1 MDEVWPDRFPAPG
14 NDNQTADTPH
24 AFRPE
29 TVMTASPALHSDRQR
44 ELLDMLSVAAVADRS
59 GPVSLRQFA
68 IRAGVSE
75 PTLRHFFK
83 DRQGVVI
90 AILHHFARQAD
101 AWLGRSAEPGASL
114 EKSVRGYLDLALQGF
129 DNSLF
134 VQAHAFALVE
144 SIHDPVVGRAY
155 LDIVVEPSLKA
166 IEARLASGVD
176 PDGKNPERVRHS
188 ALTLY
193 STMLFAIL
201 HQRLLHGDEA
211 RPLDM
216 NGFFA
221 DLVTLFSHGAGARP

>member
-1 MDEVWPDRFPAPG
+1 MDEAAPDRFPAPG

-24 AFRPE
+24 ALRPE
-29 TVMTASPALHSDRQR
+29 TAMTASPALHSDRQR

-90 AILHHFARQAD
+90 AILHHFARQAG
-101 AWLGRSAEPGASL
+101 AWLALSASPADTL
-114 EKSVRGYLDLALQGF
+114 ETAVKGYLDLALQGF

-155 LDIVVEPSLKA
+155 LDIVVEPSLQA
-166 IEARLASGVD
+166 IEARLGPSLD
-176 PDGKNPERVRHS
+176 PEGHNPDRVRHG
-188 ALTLY
+188 ALALY

-211 RPLDM
+211 RPLAM
-216 NGFFA
+216 NAFFS
-221 DLVTLFSHGAGARP
+221 DLVTLFGGGLAPKA

>member
-1 MDEVWPDRFPAPG
+1 MDEAVPVRFPRPG
-14 NDNQTADTPH
+14 NDNDTAR
-24 AFRPE
+24 AACALRPE
-29 TVMTASPALHSDRQR
+29 TAMTASPALHSDRQR

-90 AILHHFARQAD
+90 AILHHFARQAGP
-101 AWLGRSAEPGASL
+101 WLARSAEAGASL
-114 EKSVRGYLDLALQGF
+114 DASVKGYLDLALQGF

-166 IEARLASGVD
+166 IETRLAPGID
-176 PDGKNPERVRHS
+176 PQGENPERVRHG
-188 ALTLY
+188 ALALY

-211 RPLDM
+211 RPLAM
-216 NGFFA
+216 SAFFS
-221 DLVTLFSHGAGARP
+221 DLLTLFGRGLAPKA

>member
-1 MDEVWPDRFPAPG
+1 MDELAPERFPAPG
-14 NDNQTADTPH
+14 NDNQTANTPH

-29 TVMTASPALHSDRQR
+29 TAMTASPVLHSERQR

-90 AILHHFARQAD
+90 AILHHFARQAE
-101 AWLGRSAEPGASL
+101 AWLARSAEAGGNL
-114 EKSVRGYLDLALQGF
+114 EDSVKGYLDLALQGF

-166 IEARLASGVD
+166 IEARLAPGID
-176 PDGKNPERVRHS
+176 PGGRNPDRVRHG

-216 NGFFA
+216 SSFFA
-221 DLVTLFSHGAGARP
+221 DLVTLFGTGLAAKA